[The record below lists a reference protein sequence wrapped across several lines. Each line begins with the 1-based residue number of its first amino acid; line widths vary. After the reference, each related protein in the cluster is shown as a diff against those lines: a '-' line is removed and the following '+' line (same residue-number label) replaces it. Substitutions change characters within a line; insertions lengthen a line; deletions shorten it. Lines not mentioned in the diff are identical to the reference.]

1 MPQSPY
7 LSTDPHAGA
16 PVAAAGGYLSTDPNA
31 GHPAAAAPT
40 GGLEG
45 FGREF
50 WQRANPIAWAQG
62 LLEAAKKPLGT
73 AVSIVSADPKFLTEA
88 HAAAKNG
95 DYATAGRKVLSY
107 LSMGLGHDLD
117 AQADLMAQGRFAE
130 GAGAMAGTAAQFLAP
145 EAAAKVA
152 LPAVKVAAS
161 GMKPPNPAVA
171 DAVALA
177 KREGVPLDG
186 ALATDNAAVRAVQH
200 ISDRTLGGAQ
210 VAGRAAQRQAEGLA
224 TVGERLAAKAHPTPV
239 TMEQAG
245 QAVRDGVMGSVRR
258 SAADADTAYGTLRQ
272 IEADPKNTRSVQVGT
287 TKDPQTGAVTPVMKD
302 VALPVNIAATRTAL
316 KPLYDGLMRE
326 RELNGVMMGDKSRA
340 LNALDKLMTAPDH
353 APLSLVDAA
362 LSDLKSFAR
371 SDVPELRSTGQG
383 VAAQAVKELDARV
396 RGAAAQAGPG
406 AVKALEDGRAA
417 TIAKHAAADVLESLN
432 AEPVRTVRGATGPR
446 DATIVQLRQVAQQA
460 PAALPQIGRAV
471 LDDFLGKAT
480 EGGGFAHADKLYADW
495 QKLGPETKRMLFKD
509 PGYVK
514 DLDSFFLLAKQ
525 AAKNANPS
533 GTAHT
538 VAALAQG
545 STLFEPMVFASTV
558 VGGAGVSAF
567 LHSPAGVRILTEGL
581 KLPRSQAAQ
590 AVWMSKVRKFGA
602 AQGSVLAAQP
612 AK

>member
-73 AVSIVSADPKFLTEA
+73 AVSIISADPKFLTEA
-88 HAAAKNG
+88 HDAAKNG

-145 EAAAKVA
+145 EAAARGVTA
-152 LPAVKVAAS
+152 TTSLAR
-161 GMKPPNPAVA
+161 GMKPANPAVA

-177 KREGVPLDG
+177 KREGVPLD
-186 ALATDNAAVRAVQH
+186 AATATDNAAVRAVQH
-200 ISDRTLGGAQ
+200 VTDRSLGGAQ
-210 VAGRAAQRQAEGLA
+210 VAGKAAQRQAEGLA
-224 TVGERLAAKAHPTPV
+224 TVGERLAAKTHPTPV

-245 QAVRDGVMGSVRR
+245 QAVRAGVDNRVATLGTE
-258 SAADADTAYGTLRQ
+258 ADTAYGKLRA
-272 IEADPKNTRSVQVGT
+272 IEAKTPIDVDLRPV
-287 TKDPQTGAVTPVMKD
+287 KDALEPLYRTLASGADIAPLQGSKATAVRAMARILEGPD
-302 VALPVNIAATRTAL
+302 VAGASI
-316 KPLYDGLMRE
+316 
-326 RELNGVMMGDKSRA
+326 
-340 LNALDKLMTAPDH
+340 
-353 APLSLVDAA
+353 VDSA
-362 LSDLKSFAR
+362 LSDLKALQR
-371 SDVPELRSTGQG
+371 D
-383 VAAQAVKELDARV
+383 AAGTPGAGAANQAVSQVHQAVLSAVAK
-396 RGAAAQAGPG
+396 AGPD
-406 AVKALEDGRAA
+406 AMRALTEGRAA
-417 TIAKHAAADVLESLN
+417 TTAKYAAQDVLDSLN
-432 AEPVRTVRGATGPR
+432 AEPVRTVRGATGPQ
-446 DATIVQLRQVAQQA
+446 DSTIEQLRQIAKEA
-460 PAALPQIGRAV
+460 PTALPQIGRAV

-480 EGGGFAHADKLYADW
+480 EAKGFAHADKLYADW
-495 QKLGPETKRMLFKD
+495 QKLYPETKRLLFKD
-509 PGYVK
+509 PAYIK

-538 VAALAQG
+538 LAVAAQG
-545 STLFEPMVFASTV
+545 GELLRSIYTLNMEEFAAAAGS
-558 VGGAGVSAF
+558 VGVSAGLSAF
-567 LHSPAGVRILTEGL
+567 LHSPSGVRLLTEGL

-590 AVWMSKVRKFGA
+590 AVWLSKVRKFGA